1 VQIGEAGFALLC
13 KRHTYVDNYNS
24 ILVFTLGH
32 GVTVGSSW
40 LHFMKKCGVH
50 CHSAVD
56 VDFDSLQHCKG
67 IAFFMNKGK
76 VFKVNINS
84 LLGVDKAFFS

>member
-1 VQIGEAGFALLC
+1 ME
-13 KRHTYVDNYNS
+13 
-24 ILVFTLGH
+24 
-32 GVTVGSSW
+32 
-40 LHFMKKCGVH
+40 KCGVH